1 MAKLDHAKRVLKYE
15 IFGLFLL
22 VLGLVTLG
30 DLGAVGQS
38 LDDLC
43 IMLAGNWHFLIP
55 LYLLWVAL
63 IVMIRRHRFRF
74 TSFQVGILIL
84 GMIVLAWSELDLYA
98 QAVRAY
104 GGGAHA
110 DLLHLTQI
118 GINSLT
124 QSLHV
129 VLVSRSGVLSPENAG
144 GGMVGYTLFTG
155 LKYLFAVTGTLLVL
169 VAALLVA
176 AILITRKS
184 LVATIERA
192 SHYFEQRFDRGW
204 ARSMRVLARA
214 LGSSA
219 DRSARRKAAGGARF
233 ASGTETA
240 EDGVP
245 AEQAAPVGEP
255 SGDLGPQAAGARPK
269 KRAGGLFSR
278 RGKAARRAQRE
289 ADAAN
294 GADDVGLDGAPADVG
309 AQDNSFPFPD
319 FGAAFAP
326 EPAYEDFFSAQ
337 DAANPDTPEY
347 GAGEMGARGVAGP
360 ETSGASGAAFELD
373 EGTGRLRMK
382 LPPSPR
388 AAVIHDPPRSLPSGG
403 PQGATDGE
411 PGGAGAKPYRLPD
424 ARILDRGAAR
434 RTDGTAADREL
445 QANARKLQETM
456 ESFGVQVKVLGF
468 SRGPAV
474 TRYEIQPAMGVKV
487 ARVVSLSNDLAL
499 ALAAR
504 DIRMEAPIPGKSA
517 IGIEVPNREISLV
530 TFREVTEAAAFQQS
544 RSLLTVVLGKDIAG
558 NTIVGDLAKMPHI
571 LVAGATGSGKSVCI
585 NSIIA
590 SILFRAKP
598 DEVKFIMID
607 PKMVE
612 LGVYSGIPHM
622 FSPVVTE
629 ARRAAAV
636 LRKVIAEMEH
646 RYELFHGAKV
656 RDLEHYNA
664 FAGKNGKP
672 VLPLIVVIIDE
683 LADLMMVAPGDVEDA
698 ICRLAQMARAS
709 GIHLVVATQRP
720 SVDVITG
727 LIKSNI
733 PSRIAFAVSSGVDSR
748 TILDGS
754 GADKLLG
761 RGDMLYL
768 PVGAPK
774 PLRVQG
780 AFLSE
785 AEVERLVEFVKGQQD
800 TAYVDDLSQLTDER
814 AAAVDD
820 LDALFDEAVK
830 LVVETGQAS
839 TSFIQRRLRVGY
851 SRAARLVDSLEQ
863 MGIIGPFDNSKP
875 REVLLSREEW
885 LNRQSEGSG

>member
-43 IMLAGNWHFLIP
+43 VMLAGNWHFLIP
-55 LYLLWVAL
+55 LYLLWVAF
-63 IVMIRRHRFRF
+63 IIMIRRNRFRF
-74 TSFQVGILIL
+74 TSFQIGVVII
-84 GMIVLAWSELDLYA
+84 GMIILAWSELDLYA
-98 QAVRAY
+98 QATTAY
-104 GGGAHA
+104 GTGARPN
-110 DLLHLTQI
+110 LLHLTQL
-118 GINSLT
+118 GIASLT

-129 VLVSRSGVLSPENAG
+129 VLVAPAGTLPPENAG

-169 VAALLVA
+169 VAATIVA
-176 AILITRKS
+176 LILITRRS
-184 LVATIERA
+184 LVATIERG
-192 SHYFEQRFDRGW
+192 SRYFEQRFDRGW
-204 ARSMRVLARA
+204 ARAMRVLARA
-214 LGSSA
+214 LGASA
-219 DRSARRKAAGGARF
+219 DRAARRKAEKPALRPEENGPGADGEDF
-233 ASGTETA
+233 A
-240 EDGVP
+240 EDAADRARQDSSGRWFARRKKLRGKTASAKEAALVSD
-245 AEQAAPVGEP
+245 AAP
-255 SGDLGPQAAGARPK
+255 
-269 KRAGGLFSR
+269 
-278 RGKAARRAQRE
+278 
-289 ADAAN
+289 
-294 GADDVGLDGAPADVG
+294 DGVAPAAVE
-309 AQDNSFPFPD
+309 QETSFPFPD
-319 FGAAFAP
+319 FGTSFPA
-326 EPAYEDFFSAQ
+326 EPVYEDFFTSADGG
-337 DAANPDTPEY
+337 DAQAVDEDGRAPDAVDQT
-347 GAGEMGARGVAGP
+347 
-360 ETSGASGAAFELD
+360 ASADRFELD
-373 EGTGRLRMK
+373 ESTGRLRMK
-382 LPPSPR
+382 LPQPETSP
-388 AAVIHDPPRSLPSGG
+388 VLHDPPGG
-403 PQGATDGE
+403 LKQGTVSATDANALPE
-411 PGGAGAKPYRLPD
+411 DQDRPYRLPD
-424 ARILDRGAAR
+424 ARILDRGASR
-434 RTDGTAADREL
+434 RTDGAGADREL
-445 QANARKLQETM
+445 QANAKKLQETM
-456 ESFGVQVKVLGF
+456 ESFGVQVKILGF

-517 IGIEVPNREISLV
+517 IGIEVPNREVSLV
-530 TFREVTEAAAFQQS
+530 MFREVMEAVAFTQS
-544 RSLLTVVLGKDIAG
+544 RSLLTVALGKDIAG

-664 FAGKNGKP
+664 FAKKNGKP
-672 VLPLIVVIIDE
+672 ALPLIVVIIDE

-698 ICRLAQMARAS
+698 ICRIAQMARAS

-754 GADKLLG
+754 GAEKLLG

-785 AEVERLVEFVKGQQD
+785 PEVERLIDFVKGQQD
-800 TAYVDDLSQLTDER
+800 ASYVDDLTQLDSDPS
-814 AAAVDD
+814 AVVND
-820 LDALFDEAVK
+820 LDPLFDEAVK
-830 LVVETGQAS
+830 LVVEAGQAS
-839 TSFIQRRLRVGY
+839 TSFLQRRLRVGY

-863 MGIIGPFDNSKP
+863 MGIVGPFDNSKP
-875 REVLLSREEW
+875 REVLLSHEEW
-885 LNRQSEGSG
+885 LSRQSESSG